1 MVVSFEHY
9 QGKLILTLREIRRSC
24 NDGTQDVWCKETSFR
39 GGARIM
45 RIVQVFLVVLGV
57 FLLSG
62 CGDQFWCGED
72 GCGKRCTSQRCINSD
87 DSLGL

>member
-1 MVVSFEHY
+1 MMVHRMCGVKKLVS
-9 QGKLILTLREIRRSC
+9 G
-24 NDGTQDVWCKETSFR
+24 